1 MSGSGIPSKTPVSAA
16 PASKASIFVRSLIFN
31 IAFYAVLVVYLL
43 AALPTF
49 LMPRSGIM
57 TVCLI
62 WSRTNLWLLR
72 IICGIEVEFR
82 GAEKIPQGAVVVA
95 SKHQSLWETFALIEL
110 FPDFVYILKRE
121 LQWIPLFGWYTI
133 KARMIPVNRSAGGS
147 ALTDMTARAL
157 EACRE
162 GRQILIFPEG
172 TRRPVGAEPR
182 YRFGVAQIYA
192 ACGVPCVPVA
202 LNSGLFWPRRTFLRY
217 PGTVRVEVL
226 DPIAPG
232 LSREEMLARASEA
245 IEAATARLVE
255 KGREELRAAGVE
267 AAAQGRSAAASA

>member
-1 MSGSGIPSKTPVSAA
+1 MSNSSSTHV
-16 PASKASIFVRSLIFN
+16 SKASVFIRSLVFN
-31 IAFYAVLVVYLL
+31 VLFYVVLIVYLL

-57 TVCLI
+57 SICRV
-62 WSRTNLWLLR
+62 WSRTNLFLLR
-72 IICGIEVEFR
+72 VICNIDVEFR
-82 GAEKIPQGAVVVA
+82 GAEKIPPGAIVVA

-121 LQWIPLFGWYTI
+121 LQWIPVFGWYTI
-133 KARMIPVNRSAGGS
+133 KARMIPVNRGAGAS
-147 ALTDMTARAL
+147 ALSDMTERAK
-157 EACRE
+157 ESCAE

-182 YRFGVAQIYA
+182 YKFGVAQIYA
-192 ACGVPCVPVA
+192 ACNVPCVPVA
-202 LNSGLFWPRRTFLRY
+202 LNSGLFWPRRTFLRF

-232 LSREEMLARASEA
+232 LTREEMLARVSEA
-245 IEAATARLVE
+245 VEGATARLID
-255 KGREELRAAGVE
+255 KGRDELRAAGVE
-267 AAAQGRSAAASA
+267 ELHPVLSAAR